1 MEKFFGR
8 ALIGA
13 GLALASPGQAQS
25 AASQSAASQFTT
37 DQVRRVALA
46 GPVAPFKSAEV
57 VTLANGNQAVVLI
70 TPGGTVVSVFG
81 ATCSPTGCKEAR
93 FLATVNPPAGKDH
106 QQLVDRFNEQPRWAA
121 AYVDKGKVTLVG
133 SLPYEGGISDAN
145 LAQYL
150 ASMAHHAAR
159 LAAGEA

>member
-1 MEKFFGR
+1 MKTFFGR

-13 GLALASPGQAQS
+13 GLFLALAGPAQAQS
-25 AASQSAASQFTT
+25 FASQFTT

-57 VTLANGNQAVVLI
+57 VKIANGNPAVVLI
-70 TPGGTVVSVFG
+70 APGGTVVSVFG
-81 ATCSPTGCKEAR
+81 ASCTPTGCGEAR
-93 FLATVNPPAGKDH
+93 FLATVIPPAGVDR

-121 AYVDKGKVTLVG
+121 AYVDGGKVTLVG
-133 SLPYEGGISDAN
+133 SLLYEGGISDAN

-150 ASMAHHAAR
+150 ASIAHHAAR
-159 LAAGEA
+159 LAKGEA

>member
-1 MEKFFGR
+1 MHFSIGR

-13 GLALASPGQAQS
+13 GLFVALSAPGQAQS
-25 AASQSAASQFTT
+25 FASQFTT

-57 VTLANGNQAVVLI
+57 AKLDNGNPAIVLI

-81 ATCSPTGCKEAR
+81 STCVPTGCKEAR
-93 FLATVNPPAGKDH
+93 FLATVNPPAGVDR
-106 QQLVDRFNEQPRWAA
+106 QQLVDRFNEHPRWAA
-121 AYVDKGKVTLVG
+121 AYVNGSKVMLVG
-133 SLPYEGGISDAN
+133 SLLYEGGISDAN

>member
-1 MEKFFGR
+1 METFFGR
-8 ALIGA
+8 ALFGA
-13 GLALASPGQAQS
+13 GLFLALAGPGQAQPF
-25 AASQSAASQFTT
+25 ASQFTT

-46 GPVAPFKSAEV
+46 GPVATFKSAEV
-57 VTLANGNQAVVLI
+57 VPLANGNPAVVLI
-70 TPGGTVVSVFG
+70 APGGMVVSVFG
-81 ATCSPTGCKEAR
+81 SACAPTGCQEAR
-93 FLATVNPPAGKDH
+93 FLASVNPPAGTDR

-133 SLPYEGGISDAN
+133 SLLYEGGISDAN